1 MINSMDIFTYFKNKG
16 IDTLDSNFYKQIEVW
31 RSWYNSN
38 VRKFHKYR
46 VYRGN
51 GTSVNCTRY
60 SLGMAKKVCEDMAD
74 LLLNE
79 GNSGKAMYT
88 FNGLSSH
95 IPKSPNCHLHNL
107 RICCPFF

>member
-1 MINSMDIFTYFKNKG
+1 MNIFDYFRKKE
-16 IDTLDSNFYKQIEVW
+16 IDTLDPKFYRQIEVW

-38 VRKFHKYR
+38 VRKFHKYK

-60 SLGMAKKVCEDMAD
+60 ALGMAKRVCEDMAD

-79 GNSGKAMYT
+79 RVTITIGNTVTDEFVKNILGTWK
-88 FNGLSSH
+88 
-95 IPKSPNCHLHNL
+95 
-107 RICCPFF
+107 